1 MIIYFIGVYKIKNK
15 ILAHHPKRND
25 YDTYISDNDV
35 NRSIGFSEE
44 LQQIEFLQIRYT
56 NLLGKFLAKY
66 VMSDNDDLYGFLKK
80 GVGLDGSSV
89 KGFTEINE
97 SDLLLLPDRH
107 TLRLNPF
114 FTKFSVASVI
124 ANVHKGFG
132 FGRMSKDPRFVS
144 ENMEE
149 YLAESNLT
157 CQIGPEVECFV
168 FDNISFRDSLENV
181 IGLKS
186 HSSELGDLSAI
197 PESSASNMIVSEEQY
212 GVGKYPISR
221 KGGYDAPPFQ
231 DSLVEFRF
239 EVAALLKKYF
249 GIKVTNLNHEVAST
263 GQIEINFVHSK
274 LTDAADSVQIYKDVV
289 RNVAK
294 KHNKIA
300 NFMPKPLFDETNS
313 SSSHADNGSGMHV
326 SISLWDKSSSTVSES
341 SRNSTVSKTMSSQNI
356 FFDGDDPYANVS
368 QSGRYFIGG
377 ILDHSKS
384 LVAITSPTVNS
395 YYRMVPGFEAPA
407 YIAWSRGNRS
417 AIVRIP
423 INDKLSKDSKRVEFR
438 APDPSSN
445 PYLAFSAI
453 VAAGLDG
460 MRKKIDPG
468 DPVDENIYKMSDS
481 QRNELGIKSV
491 PASLEESI
499 ASLKSDHLYLT
510 NTCFND
516 ECLGTYIALKEDEIS
531 RVQGLHGTRESKLQQ
546 FYMYY
551 DV

>member
-1 MIIYFIGVYKIKNK
+1 MSY
-15 ILAHHPKRND
+15 HPKGSD
-25 YDTYISDNDV
+25 YDAYVTDV
-35 NRSIGFSEE
+35 DANRSIGFSEE
-44 LQQIEFLQIRYT
+44 LQRIEFLQFRYT
-56 NLLGKFLAKY
+56 DLLGKFLAKY
-66 VMSDNDDLYGFLKK
+66 VMSDYDELYGFLKK
-80 GVGLDGSSV
+80 GIGLDGSSV
-89 KGFTEINE
+89 KGFAEINE
-97 SDLLLLPDRH
+97 SDLLLVPDRH

-114 FTKFSVASVI
+114 FSNFTLGSVI

-132 FGRMSKDPRFVS
+132 FGRLSRDPRFVS

-168 FDNISFRDSLENV
+168 FDDISFRDKVQNV
-181 IGLKS
+181 IGTDNR
-186 HSSELGDLSAI
+186 SSDQANETLPSFTNSQ
-197 PESSASNMIVSEEQY
+197 SSASSMIVSEEQY
-212 GVGKYPISR
+212 GVGKYPINR

-239 EVAALLKKYF
+239 EVANLLKKYY

-263 GQIEINFVHSK
+263 GQIEINFMHSK
-274 LTDAADSVQIYKDVV
+274 LTDAADNVQIYKDVV

-294 KHNKIA
+294 RHNKIA
-300 NFMPKPLFDETNS
+300 NFMPKPLFDETDPTGAK
-313 SSSHADNGSGMHV
+313 ADNGSGMHV
-326 SISLWDKSSSTVSES
+326 SVSLWDKSSSSSSTS
-341 SRNSTVSKTMSSQNI
+341 SRHSSSSSKTLSSQNI
-356 FFDGDDPYANVS
+356 FFDGDDQYANIS

-377 ILDHSKS
+377 ILDHSRS

-395 YYRMVPGFEAPA
+395 YYRMVPGFEAPV

-423 INDKLSKDSKRVEFR
+423 INDKLSRDSKRIEFR
-438 APDPSSN
+438 APDPSCN

-460 MRKKIDPG
+460 MRKKIEPG
-468 DPVDENIYKMSDS
+468 DPIDENIYKMSDS
-481 QRNELGIKSV
+481 RRMDFGIKSV
-491 PASLEESI
+491 PGSLEESI
-499 ASLKSDHLYLT
+499 VALKSDQLYLT
-510 NTCFND
+510 NSCFND
-516 ECLGTYIALKEDEIS
+516 ECLETYIDLKENEIS
-531 RVQGLHGTRESKLQQ
+531 MVREFEEKRESRLQQ

>member
-1 MIIYFIGVYKIKNK
+1 MSY
-15 ILAHHPKRND
+15 HPKGSD
-25 YDTYISDNDV
+25 YDAYVTDV
-35 NRSIGFSEE
+35 DANRSIGFSEE
-44 LQQIEFLQIRYT
+44 LQRIEFLQFRYT
-56 NLLGKFLAKY
+56 DLLGKFLAKY
-66 VMSDNDDLYGFLKK
+66 VMSDYDELYGFLKK
-80 GVGLDGSSV
+80 GIGLDGSSV
-89 KGFTEINE
+89 KGFAEINE
-97 SDLLLLPDRH
+97 SDLLLVPDRH

-114 FTKFSVASVI
+114 FSNFTLGSVI

-132 FGRMSKDPRFVS
+132 FGRLSRDPRFVS

-168 FDNISFRDSLENV
+168 FDDISFRDKVENV
-181 IGLKS
+181 IDTNNR
-186 HSSELGDLSAI
+186 SSDEANETLPSFTNSQ
-197 PESSASNMIVSEEQY
+197 SSASSMIVSEEQY
-212 GVGKYPISR
+212 GVGKYPINR

-239 EVAALLKKYF
+239 EVANLLKKYY

-263 GQIEINFVHSK
+263 GQIEINFMHSK
-274 LTDAADSVQIYKDVV
+274 LTDAADNVQIYKDVV

-294 KHNKIA
+294 RHNKIA
-300 NFMPKPLFDETNS
+300 NFMPKPLFDETDPTGAK
-313 SSSHADNGSGMHV
+313 ADNGSGMHV
-326 SISLWDKSSSTVSES
+326 SVSLWDKSSSSSSAS
-341 SRNSTVSKTMSSQNI
+341 SRHSSSSKTLSSQNI
-356 FFDGDDPYANVS
+356 FFDGDDQYANIS

-377 ILDHSKS
+377 ILDHSRS

-395 YYRMVPGFEAPA
+395 YYRMVPGFEAPV

-423 INDKLSKDSKRVEFR
+423 INDKLSRDSKRIEFR
-438 APDPSSN
+438 APDPSCN

-460 MRKKIDPG
+460 MRKKNEPG

-481 QRNELGIKSV
+481 RRMDFGIKSV
-491 PASLEESI
+491 PGSLEESI
-499 ASLKSDHLYLT
+499 VALKSDHLYLT
-510 NTCFND
+510 NSCFND
-516 ECLGTYIALKEDEIS
+516 ECLETYIDLKENEIS
-531 RVQGLHGTRESKLQQ
+531 MVREFEEKRESRLQQ

>member
-1 MIIYFIGVYKIKNK
+1 MSY
-15 ILAHHPKRND
+15 HPKGSD
-25 YDTYISDNDV
+25 YDAYVTDV
-35 NRSIGFSEE
+35 DANRSIGFSEE
-44 LQQIEFLQIRYT
+44 LQRIEFLQFRYT
-56 NLLGKFLAKY
+56 DLLGKFLAKY
-66 VMSDNDDLYGFLKK
+66 VMSDYDELYGFLKK
-80 GVGLDGSSV
+80 GIGLDGSSV
-89 KGFTEINE
+89 KGFAEINE
-97 SDLLLLPDRH
+97 SDLLLVPDRH

-114 FTKFSVASVI
+114 FSNFTLGSVI

-132 FGRMSKDPRFVS
+132 FGRLSRDPRFVS

-168 FDNISFRDSLENV
+168 FDDISFRDKVENV
-181 IGLKS
+181 IDTNNR
-186 HSSELGDLSAI
+186 SSDEANETLPSFTNSQ
-197 PESSASNMIVSEEQY
+197 SSASSMIVSEEQY
-212 GVGKYPISR
+212 GVGKYPINR

-239 EVAALLKKYF
+239 EVANLLKKYY

-263 GQIEINFVHSK
+263 GQIEINFMHSK
-274 LTDAADSVQIYKDVV
+274 STDAADNVQIYKDVV

-294 KHNKIA
+294 RHNKIA
-300 NFMPKPLFDETNS
+300 NFMPKPLFDETDPTGAK
-313 SSSHADNGSGMHV
+313 ADNGSGMHV
-326 SISLWDKSSSTVSES
+326 SVSLWDKSSSSSSAS
-341 SRNSTVSKTMSSQNI
+341 SRHSSSSKTLSSQNI
-356 FFDGDDPYANVS
+356 FFDGDDQYANIS

-377 ILDHSKS
+377 ILDYSRS

-395 YYRMVPGFEAPA
+395 YYRMVPGFEAPV

-423 INDKLSKDSKRVEFR
+423 INDKLSRDSKRIEFR
-438 APDPSSN
+438 APDPSCN

-460 MRKKIDPG
+460 MRKKIEPG

-481 QRNELGIKSV
+481 RRMDFGIKSG
-491 PASLEESI
+491 PGSLEESI
-499 ASLKSDHLYLT
+499 VALKSDHLYLT
-510 NTCFND
+510 NSCFND
-516 ECLGTYIALKEDEIS
+516 ECLETYIDLKENEIS
-531 RVQGLHGTRESKLQQ
+531 MVREFEEKRESRLQQ
-546 FYMYY
+546 FYMYD

>member
-1 MIIYFIGVYKIKNK
+1 LSY
-15 ILAHHPKRND
+15 HPKGSD
-25 YDTYISDNDV
+25 YDTYVTDV
-35 NRSIGFSEE
+35 DANRSIGFSEE
-44 LQQIEFLQIRYT
+44 LQRIEFLQFRYT
-56 NLLGKFLAKY
+56 DLLGKFLAKY
-66 VMSDNDDLYGFLKK
+66 VMSDYDELYGFLKK
-80 GVGLDGSSV
+80 GIGLDGSSV

-97 SDLLLLPDRH
+97 SDLLLVPDRH

-114 FTKFSVASVI
+114 FTNFTLGSVI

-132 FGRMSKDPRFVS
+132 FGRLSKDPRFVS

-157 CQIGPEVECFV
+157 CQIGPEVECFI
-168 FDNISFRDSLENV
+168 FDNISFQDNIENV
-181 IGLKS
+181 ICS
-186 HSSELGDLSAI
+186 PRHSFDNDGESASNLL
-197 PESSASNMIVSEEQY
+197 PSTSNMIVSEEQY
-212 GVGKYPISR
+212 GVGKYPINR

-239 EVAALLKKYF
+239 EVANLLKRYY

-263 GQIEINFVHSK
+263 GQIEINFMHSK
-274 LTDAADSVQIYKDVV
+274 ITDAADNVQIYKDVV

-294 KHNKIA
+294 RHNKIA
-300 NFMPKPLFDETNS
+300 NFMPKPLFDETDPAGAK
-313 SSSHADNGSGMHV
+313 ADNGSGMHV
-326 SISLWDKSSSTVSES
+326 SVSLWDKSSSS
-341 SRNSTVSKTMSSQNI
+341 SSATPKNTTASKTLSSQNI
-356 FFDGDDPYANVS
+356 FFDGEDPYANIS

-377 ILDHSKS
+377 VLDHSRS

-395 YYRMVPGFEAPA
+395 YYRMVPGFEAPV

-423 INDKLSKDSKRVEFR
+423 INDKLSRDSKRIEFR
-438 APDPSSN
+438 APDPSCN

-481 QRNELGIKSV
+481 RRNDLKIKSV
-491 PASLEESI
+491 PGSLEESV

-516 ECLGTYIALKEDEIS
+516 ECLETYIGLKEDEIS
-531 RVQGLHGTRESKLQQ
+531 RVREFEGKRESKLHQ

>member
-1 MIIYFIGVYKIKNK
+1 LSY
-15 ILAHHPKRND
+15 HPKGSD
-25 YDTYISDNDV
+25 YDTYITDV
-35 NRSIGFSEE
+35 DANRSMGFSEE
-44 LQQIEFLQIRYT
+44 LQRIEFLQFRYT
-56 NLLGKFLAKY
+56 DLLGKFLAKY
-66 VMSDNDDLYGFLKK
+66 VMSDYDELYGFLKK
-80 GVGLDGSSV
+80 GIGLDGSSV

-97 SDLLLLPDRH
+97 SDLLLVPDRH

-114 FTKFSVASVI
+114 FTNFTLGSVI

-132 FGRMSKDPRFVS
+132 FGRLSKDPRFVS

-168 FDNISFRDSLENV
+168 FDNISFQDNLENV
-181 IGLKS
+181 IS
-186 HSSELGDLSAI
+186 AQSYSIDNYSESVANSQSST
-197 PESSASNMIVSEEQY
+197 SNMIVSEEQY
-212 GVGKYPISR
+212 GVGKYPINR

-239 EVAALLKKYF
+239 EVANLLKKYY

-263 GQIEINFVHSK
+263 GQIEINFMHSK
-274 LTDAADSVQIYKDVV
+274 LTDAADNVQIYKDVV

-294 KHNKIA
+294 RHNKIA
-300 NFMPKPLFDETNS
+300 NFMPKPLFDETDPTGAK
-313 SSSHADNGSGMHV
+313 ADNGSGMHV
-326 SISLWDKSSSTVSES
+326 SVSLWDKSSSS
-341 SRNSTVSKTMSSQNI
+341 SSATPRHPSSDKTLSSQNI
-356 FFDGDDPYANVS
+356 FFDEDDPYANIS

-377 ILDHSKS
+377 VLDHSRS

-395 YYRMVPGFEAPA
+395 YYRMVPGFEAPV

-423 INDKLSKDSKRVEFR
+423 INDKLSRESKRIEFR
-438 APDPSSN
+438 APDPSCN

-481 QRNELGIKSV
+481 RRNDLGIKSV
-491 PASLEESI
+491 PGSLEESI
-499 ASLKSDHLYLT
+499 ASLKSDQLYLT

-516 ECLGTYIALKEDEIS
+516 ECLETYFDLKEDEIS
-531 RVQGLHGTRESKLQQ
+531 RVRGFEGKRESKLQQ

>member
-1 MIIYFIGVYKIKNK
+1 MSY
-15 ILAHHPKRND
+15 HPKGREFD
-25 YDTYISDNDV
+25 AYVTDV
-35 NRSIGFSEE
+35 DANRGVGFSEE
-44 LQQIEFLQIRYT
+44 LQRIEFLQFRYT
-56 NLLGKFLAKY
+56 DLLGKFLAKY
-66 VMSDNDDLYGFLKK
+66 VMSDYDELYGFLKK
-80 GVGLDGSSV
+80 GIGLDGSSV
-89 KGFTEINE
+89 KGFSEINE
-97 SDLLLLPDRH
+97 SDLLLVPDRH

-114 FTKFSVASVI
+114 FNNFTLGSVI

-132 FGRMSKDPRFVS
+132 FGRLSRDPRFVS

-168 FDNISFRDSLENV
+168 FDTISFRDTEEN
-181 IGLKS
+181 IIDTNN
-186 HSSELGDLSAI
+186 HSDVKYGDTLSSVANLQA
-197 PESSASNMIVSEEQY
+197 SASNIIVSEEQY
-212 GVGKYPISR
+212 GVGKYPINR

-239 EVAALLKKYF
+239 EVASLLKKYY

-263 GQIEINFVHSK
+263 GQIEINFMHSK
-274 LTDAADSVQIYKDVV
+274 LTDAADNVQIYKDVV

-294 KHNKIA
+294 RHNKIA
-300 NFMPKPLFDETNS
+300 NFMPKPLFDETDPS
-313 SSSHADNGSGMHV
+313 GVKADNGSGMHV
-326 SISLWDKSSSTVSES
+326 SVSLWDKSSSSSSAS
-341 SRNSTVSKTMSSQNI
+341 SRNASSSKPLSSHNI
-356 FFDGDDPYANVS
+356 FFDEEDVYANIS
-368 QSGRYFIGG
+368 QPGRYFIGG
-377 ILDHSKS
+377 VLDHSRS

-395 YYRMVPGFEAPA
+395 YYRMVPGFEAPV
-407 YIAWSRGNRS
+407 YVAWSRGNRS

-423 INDKLSKDSKRVEFR
+423 INDKLSRDSKRIEFR
-438 APDPSSN
+438 APDPSCN

-468 DPVDENIYKMSDS
+468 DPIDENIYKMSDS
-481 QRNELGIKSV
+481 RRSDLGIKSV
-491 PASLEESI
+491 PGSLEESI
-499 ASLKSDHLYLT
+499 AALKSDHLYLT

-516 ECLGTYIALKEDEIS
+516 ECLETYIVLKEDEIS
-531 RVQGLHGTRESKLQQ
+531 RLKEYEGKGESRLQQ

>member
-1 MIIYFIGVYKIKNK
+1 LSY
-15 ILAHHPKRND
+15 HPKGSD
-25 YDTYISDNDV
+25 YDAYVTDV
-35 NRSIGFSEE
+35 DANRSIGFSEE
-44 LQQIEFLQIRYT
+44 LQRIEFLQFRYT
-56 NLLGKFLAKY
+56 DLLGKFLAKY
-66 VMSDNDDLYGFLKK
+66 VMSDYDELYGFLKK
-80 GVGLDGSSV
+80 GIGLDGSSV
-89 KGFTEINE
+89 KGFAEINE
-97 SDLLLLPDRH
+97 SDLLLIPDRH

-114 FTKFSVASVI
+114 FSNFTLGSVI

-132 FGRMSKDPRFVS
+132 FGRLSRDPRFVS

-168 FDNISFRDSLENV
+168 FDDISFRDKVENV
-181 IGLKS
+181 IDTNNR
-186 HSSELGDLSAI
+186 SSDEANETLPSFTNSQ
-197 PESSASNMIVSEEQY
+197 SSASSMIVSEEQY
-212 GVGKYPISR
+212 GVGKYPINR

-239 EVAALLKKYF
+239 EVANLLKKYY

-263 GQIEINFVHSK
+263 GQIEINFMHSK
-274 LTDAADSVQIYKDVV
+274 LTDAADNVQIYKDVV

-294 KHNKIA
+294 RHNKIA
-300 NFMPKPLFDETNS
+300 NFMPKPLFDETDPTGAK
-313 SSSHADNGSGMHV
+313 ADNGSGMHV
-326 SISLWDKSSSTVSES
+326 SVSLWDKSSSSSSAS
-341 SRNSTVSKTMSSQNI
+341 SRHSSSSKTLSSQNI
-356 FFDGDDPYANVS
+356 FFDGDDQYANIS

-377 ILDHSKS
+377 ILDHSRS

-395 YYRMVPGFEAPA
+395 YYRMVPGFEAPV

-423 INDKLSKDSKRVEFR
+423 INDKLSRDSKRIEFR
-438 APDPSSN
+438 APDPSCN

-460 MRKKIDPG
+460 MRKKIEPG

-481 QRNELGIKSV
+481 RRMDFGIKSV
-491 PASLEESI
+491 PGSLEESI
-499 ASLKSDHLYLT
+499 VALKSDHLYLT
-510 NTCFND
+510 NSCFND
-516 ECLGTYIALKEDEIS
+516 ECLETYIDLKENEIS
-531 RVQGLHGTRESKLQQ
+531 MVREFEEKRESRLQQ

>member
-1 MIIYFIGVYKIKNK
+1 LSY
-15 ILAHHPKRND
+15 HPKGSD
-25 YDTYISDNDV
+25 YDTYVTDA

-44 LQQIEFLQIRYT
+44 LQRIEFLQFRYT
-56 NLLGKFLAKY
+56 DLLGKFLAKY
-66 VMSDNDDLYGFLKK
+66 VMSDYDELYGFLKK
-80 GVGLDGSSV
+80 GIGLDGSSV

-97 SDLLLLPDRH
+97 SDLVLVPDRH

-114 FTKFSVASVI
+114 FTNFTLGSVI
-124 ANVHKGFG
+124 ADVYKGFG
-132 FGRMSKDPRFVS
+132 FGRLSKDPRYVS

-168 FDNISFRDSLENV
+168 FDDISFRDNV
-181 IGLKS
+181 DAQRYSNDKD
-186 HSSELGDLSAI
+186 SESVTYLQPSTF
-197 PESSASNMIVSEEQY
+197 NMIISEEQY
-212 GVGKYPISR
+212 GVGKYPINR

-239 EVAALLKKYF
+239 EVANLLKKYY

-263 GQIEINFVHSK
+263 GQIEINFMHSK
-274 LTDAADSVQIYKDVV
+274 LTDAADNVQIYKDVV

-294 KHNKIA
+294 GHNKIA
-300 NFMPKPLFDETNS
+300 NFMPKPLFDETDPAGAK
-313 SSSHADNGSGMHV
+313 ADNGSGMHV
-326 SISLWDKSSSTVSES
+326 SVSLWEKSSSSGS
-341 SRNSTVSKTMSSQNI
+341 SNHSSSKTLSSQNI
-356 FFDGDDPYANVS
+356 FFDGEDPYANIS

-377 ILDHSKS
+377 VLDHSRS

-395 YYRMVPGFEAPA
+395 YYRMVPGFEAPV

-423 INDKLSKDSKRVEFR
+423 INDKLSRDSKRMEFR
-438 APDPSSN
+438 APDPSCN

-460 MRKKIDPG
+460 MKKKIDPG
-468 DPVDENIYKMSDS
+468 DPVDDNIYKMSDS
-481 QRNELGIKSV
+481 RRSDLGIKSV
-491 PASLEESI
+491 PGSLEESI
-499 ASLKSDHLYLT
+499 ASLKSDHFYLT

-516 ECLGTYIALKEDEIS
+516 ECLETYIDLKEDEIS
-531 RVQGLHGTRESKLQQ
+531 LVQGFEGKRESKLQQ
-546 FYMYY
+546 FYVYY

>member
-1 MIIYFIGVYKIKNK
+1 MSY
-15 ILAHHPKRND
+15 HPKGSD
-25 YDTYISDNDV
+25 YDTYVTDV
-35 NRSIGFSEE
+35 DANRSIGFSEE
-44 LQQIEFLQIRYT
+44 LQRIEFLQFRYT
-56 NLLGKFLAKY
+56 DLLGKFLAKY
-66 VMSDNDDLYGFLKK
+66 VMSDYDELYGFLKK
-80 GVGLDGSSV
+80 GIGLDGSSV
-89 KGFTEINE
+89 RGFTEINE
-97 SDLLLLPDRH
+97 SDLLLVPDRH

-114 FTKFSVASVI
+114 FTNFTLGSVI

-132 FGRMSKDPRFVS
+132 FGRLSKDPRFVS

-168 FDNISFRDSLENV
+168 FDNISFQDNLENV
-181 IGLKS
+181 IS
-186 HSSELGDLSAI
+186 AQSYSIDNDSEFVANSQSST
-197 PESSASNMIVSEEQY
+197 SNMIVSEEQY
-212 GVGKYPISR
+212 GVGKYPINR

-231 DSLVEFRF
+231 DSLAEFRF
-239 EVAALLKKYF
+239 EVANLLKKYY

-263 GQIEINFVHSK
+263 GQIEINFLHSK
-274 LTDAADSVQIYKDVV
+274 LTDAADNVQIYKDVV

-294 KHNKIA
+294 RHNKIA
-300 NFMPKPLFDETNS
+300 NFMPKPLFDETDPTGAK
-313 SSSHADNGSGMHV
+313 ADNGSGMHV
-326 SISLWDKSSSTVSES
+326 SVSLWDKSPSSS
-341 SRNSTVSKTMSSQNI
+341 SASPRHPSSSKTLSSQNI
-356 FFDGDDPYANVS
+356 FFDKDDRYANIS

-377 ILDHSKS
+377 VLDHSRS

-395 YYRMVPGFEAPA
+395 YYRMVPGFEAPV

-423 INDKLSKDSKRVEFR
+423 INDKLSRESKRIEFR
-438 APDPSSN
+438 APDPSCN

-481 QRNELGIKSV
+481 RRNDLGIKSV
-491 PASLEESI
+491 PGSLEESI
-499 ASLKSDHLYLT
+499 ASLKSDQLYLT

-516 ECLGTYIALKEDEIS
+516 ECLETYIDLKEDEIS
-531 RVQGLHGTRESKLQQ
+531 RVRGFEGKRGSKLQQ

>member
-1 MIIYFIGVYKIKNK
+1 MSY
-15 ILAHHPKRND
+15 HPKGSD
-25 YDTYISDNDV
+25 YDTYVTDV
-35 NRSIGFSEE
+35 DPNRSMGFSEE
-44 LQQIEFLQIRYT
+44 LQRIEFLQFRYT
-56 NLLGKFLAKY
+56 DLLGKFLAKY
-66 VMSDNDDLYGFLKK
+66 VMSDYDELYGFLKK
-80 GVGLDGSSV
+80 GIGLDGSSV
-89 KGFTEINE
+89 RGFTEINE
-97 SDLLLLPDRH
+97 SDLLLVPDRH

-114 FTKFSVASVI
+114 FTNFTLGSVI

-132 FGRMSKDPRFVS
+132 FGRLSKDPRFVS

-157 CQIGPEVECFV
+157 CQIGPEVECFI
-168 FDNISFRDSLENV
+168 FDNISFQDNLENV
-181 IGLKS
+181 FSAQSYSINNDSEFVANLQ
-186 HSSELGDLSAI
+186 SST
-197 PESSASNMIVSEEQY
+197 SNIIVSEEQY
-212 GVGKYPISR
+212 GVGKYPINR

-239 EVAALLKKYF
+239 EVANLLKKYY

-263 GQIEINFVHSK
+263 GQIEINFLHSK
-274 LTDAADSVQIYKDVV
+274 LTDAADNVQIYKDVV

-294 KHNKIA
+294 RHNKIA
-300 NFMPKPLFDETNS
+300 NFMPKPLFDETDPTGAK
-313 SSSHADNGSGMHV
+313 ADNGSGMHV
-326 SISLWDKSSSTVSES
+326 SVSLWDKSPSSS
-341 SRNSTVSKTMSSQNI
+341 SATPRHPSSSKTLSSQNI
-356 FFDGDDPYANVS
+356 FFDEDDRYANIS

-377 ILDHSKS
+377 VLDHSRS

-395 YYRMVPGFEAPA
+395 YYRMVPGFEAPV

-423 INDKLSKDSKRVEFR
+423 INDKLSRESKRIEFR
-438 APDPSSN
+438 APDPSCN

-481 QRNELGIKSV
+481 RRNDLGIKSV
-491 PASLEESI
+491 PGSLEESI
-499 ASLKSDHLYLT
+499 ASLKSDQLYLT

-516 ECLGTYIALKEDEIS
+516 ECLETYIDLKEDEIS
-531 RVQGLHGTRESKLQQ
+531 RVRGFEGKRGSKLQQ

>member
-1 MIIYFIGVYKIKNK
+1 MSY
-15 ILAHHPKRND
+15 HPKGSD
-25 YDTYISDNDV
+25 YDAYVTDV
-35 NRSIGFSEE
+35 DANRSIGFSEE
-44 LQQIEFLQIRYT
+44 LQRIEFLQFRYT
-56 NLLGKFLAKY
+56 DLLGKFLAKY
-66 VMSDNDDLYGFLKK
+66 VMSDYDELYGFLKK
-80 GVGLDGSSV
+80 GIGLDGSSV
-89 KGFTEINE
+89 KGFAEINE
-97 SDLLLLPDRH
+97 SDLLLVPDRH

-114 FTKFSVASVI
+114 FSNFTLGSVI

-132 FGRMSKDPRFVS
+132 FGRLSRDPRFVS

-168 FDNISFRDSLENV
+168 FDDISFRDKVENV
-181 IGLKS
+181 IGTNNR
-186 HSSELGDLSAI
+186 SSDEANETLPSFTNSQ
-197 PESSASNMIVSEEQY
+197 SSASSMIVSEEQY
-212 GVGKYPISR
+212 GVGKYPINR

-239 EVAALLKKYF
+239 EVANLLKKYY

-263 GQIEINFVHSK
+263 GQIEINFMHSK
-274 LTDAADSVQIYKDVV
+274 LTDAADNVQIYKDVV

-294 KHNKIA
+294 RHNKIA
-300 NFMPKPLFDETNS
+300 NFMPKPLFDETDPTGAK
-313 SSSHADNGSGMHV
+313 ADNGSGMHV
-326 SISLWDKSSSTVSES
+326 SVSLWDKSSSSSSAS
-341 SRNSTVSKTMSSQNI
+341 SRHSSSSKTLSSQNI
-356 FFDGDDPYANVS
+356 FFDGDDQYANIS

-377 ILDHSKS
+377 ILDHSRS

-395 YYRMVPGFEAPA
+395 YYRMVPGFEAPV

-423 INDKLSKDSKRVEFR
+423 INDKLSRDSKRIEFR
-438 APDPSSN
+438 APDPSCN

-460 MRKKIDPG
+460 MRKKIEPG
-468 DPVDENIYKMSDS
+468 DPIDENIYKMSDS
-481 QRNELGIKSV
+481 RRMDFGIKSV
-491 PASLEESI
+491 PGSLEESI
-499 ASLKSDHLYLT
+499 VALKSDHLYLT
-510 NTCFND
+510 NSCFND
-516 ECLGTYIALKEDEIS
+516 ECLETYIDLKENEIS
-531 RVQGLHGTRESKLQQ
+531 MVREFEEKRESRLQQ

>member
-1 MIIYFIGVYKIKNK
+1 MSY
-15 ILAHHPKRND
+15 HPKGSD
-25 YDTYISDNDV
+25 YDTYVTDV
-35 NRSIGFSEE
+35 DANRSIGFSEE
-44 LQQIEFLQIRYT
+44 LQRIEFLQFRYT
-56 NLLGKFLAKY
+56 DLLGKFLAKY
-66 VMSDNDDLYGFLKK
+66 VMSDYDELYGFLKK
-80 GVGLDGSSV
+80 GIGLDGSSV

-97 SDLLLLPDRH
+97 SDLVLVPDRH

-114 FTKFSVASVI
+114 FTNFTLGSVI

-132 FGRMSKDPRFVS
+132 FGRLSKDPRFVS

-168 FDNISFRDSLENV
+168 FDDISFGNNVENIIGVQTQSKDKDSESVVNLQ
-181 IGLKS
+181 
-186 HSSELGDLSAI
+186 SST
-197 PESSASNMIVSEEQY
+197 SNMIVSEEQY
-212 GVGKYPISR
+212 GVGKYPITR

-239 EVAALLKKYF
+239 EVASLLKKYY
-249 GIKVTNLNHEVAST
+249 GVKVTNLNHEVAST
-263 GQIEINFVHSK
+263 GQIEINFMHSK
-274 LTDAADSVQIYKDVV
+274 LTDAADNVQIYKDVV
-289 RNVAK
+289 RSVAK
-294 KHNKIA
+294 RHNKIA
-300 NFMPKPLFDETNS
+300 NFMPKPLFDETDPAGAT
-313 SSSHADNGSGMHV
+313 ADNGSGMHV
-326 SISLWDKSSSTVSES
+326 SISLWEKSLSSSSSS
-341 SRNSTVSKTMSSQNI
+341 SRLSTGKNLSSQNI
-356 FFDGDDPYANVS
+356 FFDGDDPYANIS

-377 ILDHSKS
+377 VLDHSRS

-395 YYRMVPGFEAPA
+395 YYRMVPGFEAPV
-407 YIAWSRGNRS
+407 YVAWSRGNRS

-423 INDKLSKDSKRVEFR
+423 INDKLSRDSKRVEFR
-438 APDPSSN
+438 APDPSCN

-460 MRKKIDPG
+460 MKKKVDPG

-481 QRNELGIKSV
+481 RRNDLGINSV
-491 PASLEESI
+491 PGSLEESI

-510 NTCFND
+510 NTCFNN
-516 ECLGTYIALKEDEIS
+516 ECLETYIGLKKDEIS
-531 RVQGLHGTRESKLQQ
+531 RVSRLAGKRESKLQQ

>member
-1 MIIYFIGVYKIKNK
+1 MSY
-15 ILAHHPKRND
+15 HPKGSD
-25 YDTYISDNDV
+25 YDAYVTDV
-35 NRSIGFSEE
+35 DANRSIGFSEE
-44 LQQIEFLQIRYT
+44 LQRIEFLQFRYT
-56 NLLGKFLAKY
+56 DLLGKFLAKY
-66 VMSDNDDLYGFLKK
+66 VMSDYDELYGFLKK
-80 GVGLDGSSV
+80 GIGLDGSSV
-89 KGFTEINE
+89 KGFAEINE
-97 SDLLLLPDRH
+97 SDLLLIPDRH

-114 FTKFSVASVI
+114 FSNFTLGSVI

-132 FGRMSKDPRFVS
+132 FGRLSRDPRFVS

-168 FDNISFRDSLENV
+168 FDDISFQDKVENV
-181 IGLKS
+181 IGTNNR
-186 HSSELGDLSAI
+186 SSDEANETLPSFTNSQ
-197 PESSASNMIVSEEQY
+197 SSASSMIVSEEQY
-212 GVGKYPISR
+212 GVGKYPINR

-239 EVAALLKKYF
+239 EVANLLKKYY

-263 GQIEINFVHSK
+263 GQIEINFMHSK
-274 LTDAADSVQIYKDVV
+274 LTDAADNVQIYKDVV

-294 KHNKIA
+294 RHNKIA
-300 NFMPKPLFDETNS
+300 NFMPKPLFDETDPTGAK
-313 SSSHADNGSGMHV
+313 ADNGSGMHV
-326 SISLWDKSSSTVSES
+326 SVSLWDKSSSSSSAS
-341 SRNSTVSKTMSSQNI
+341 SRHSSSSKTLSSQNI
-356 FFDGDDPYANVS
+356 FFDGDDQYANIS

-377 ILDHSKS
+377 ILDHSRS

-395 YYRMVPGFEAPA
+395 YYRMVPGFEAPV

-423 INDKLSKDSKRVEFR
+423 INDKLSRDSKRIEFR
-438 APDPSSN
+438 APDPSCN

-460 MRKKIDPG
+460 MRKKIEPG
-468 DPVDENIYKMSDS
+468 DPIDENIYKMSDS
-481 QRNELGIKSV
+481 RRMDFGIKSV
-491 PASLEESI
+491 PGSLEESI
-499 ASLKSDHLYLT
+499 VALKSDHLYLT
-510 NTCFND
+510 NSCFND
-516 ECLGTYIALKEDEIS
+516 ECLETYIDLKENEIS
-531 RVQGLHGTRESKLQQ
+531 MVREFEEKRESRLQQ

>member
-1 MIIYFIGVYKIKNK
+1 MYEINSKLSY
-15 ILAHHPKRND
+15 HPKGSD
-25 YDTYISDNDV
+25 YDTYVTDV
-35 NRSIGFSEE
+35 DANRSIGFSEE
-44 LQQIEFLQIRYT
+44 LQRIEFLQFRYT
-56 NLLGKFLAKY
+56 DLLGKFLAKY
-66 VMSDNDDLYGFLKK
+66 VMSDYDELYGFLKK
-80 GVGLDGSSV
+80 GIGLDGSSV

-97 SDLLLLPDRH
+97 SDLVLVPDRH

-114 FTKFSVASVI
+114 FTNFTLGSVI

-132 FGRMSKDPRFVS
+132 FGRLSKDPRFVS

-168 FDNISFRDSLENV
+168 FDDISFGNNVEKIFGAQTQSKDKDSESVVNLQ
-181 IGLKS
+181 
-186 HSSELGDLSAI
+186 SST
-197 PESSASNMIVSEEQY
+197 SNMIVSEEQY
-212 GVGKYPISR
+212 GVGKYPITR

-239 EVAALLKKYF
+239 EVASLLKKYY
-249 GIKVTNLNHEVAST
+249 GVKVTNLNHEVAST
-263 GQIEINFVHSK
+263 GQIEINFMHSK
-274 LTDAADSVQIYKDVV
+274 LTDAADNVQIYKDVV
-289 RNVAK
+289 RSVAK
-294 KHNKIA
+294 RHNKIA
-300 NFMPKPLFDETNS
+300 NFMPKPLFDETDPAGAT
-313 SSSHADNGSGMHV
+313 ADNGSGMHV
-326 SISLWDKSSSTVSES
+326 SISLWEKSLSSSSSS
-341 SRNSTVSKTMSSQNI
+341 SRQSTGKNLSSQNI
-356 FFDGDDPYANVS
+356 FFDGEDPYANIS

-377 ILDHSKS
+377 VLDHSRS

-395 YYRMVPGFEAPA
+395 YYRMVPGFEAPV
-407 YIAWSRGNRS
+407 YVAWSRGNRS

-423 INDKLSKDSKRVEFR
+423 INDKLSRDSKRIEFR
-438 APDPSSN
+438 APDPSCN

-460 MRKKIDPG
+460 MKKKIEPG

-481 QRNELGIKSV
+481 QRNDIGIKSV
-491 PASLEESI
+491 PVSLEESI

-510 NTCFND
+510 NTCFNN
-516 ECLGTYIALKEDEIS
+516 ECLETYINLKEDEIS
-531 RVQGLHGTRESKLQQ
+531 RVSRFAGKSESKVQQ

>member
-1 MIIYFIGVYKIKNK
+1 MSY
-15 ILAHHPKRND
+15 HPKGSD
-25 YDTYISDNDV
+25 YDTYVTDV
-35 NRSIGFSEE
+35 DANRSIGFSEE
-44 LQQIEFLQIRYT
+44 LQRIEFLQFRYT
-56 NLLGKFLAKY
+56 DLLGKFLAKY
-66 VMSDNDDLYGFLKK
+66 VMSDYDELYGFLKK
-80 GVGLDGSSV
+80 GIGLDGSSV

-97 SDLLLLPDRH
+97 SDLLLVPDRH

-114 FTKFSVASVI
+114 FTNFTLGSVI

-132 FGRMSKDPRFVS
+132 YGRLSKDPRFVS

-168 FDNISFRDSLENV
+168 FDNISFQDNVENV
-181 IGLKS
+181 ICAQRNSIDNDSESVANS
-186 HSSELGDLSAI
+186 HSST
-197 PESSASNMIVSEEQY
+197 SNMIVSEEQY
-212 GVGKYPISR
+212 GVGKYPINR

-239 EVAALLKKYF
+239 EVANLLKKYY

-274 LTDAADSVQIYKDVV
+274 LTDAAADNVQIYKDVV

-294 KHNKIA
+294 RHNKIA
-300 NFMPKPLFDETNS
+300 NFMPKPLFDETDPTGAK
-313 SSSHADNGSGMHV
+313 ADNGSGMHV
-326 SISLWDKSSSTVSES
+326 SVSLWDKSSSS
-341 SRNSTVSKTMSSQNI
+341 SSATPSHPSSSKPLSSQNI
-356 FFDGDDPYANVS
+356 FFDGDDPYANIS

-377 ILDHSKS
+377 VLDHSRS

-395 YYRMVPGFEAPA
+395 YYRMVPGFEAPV

-423 INDKLSKDSKRVEFR
+423 INDKLSRESKRIEFR
-438 APDPSSN
+438 APDPSCN

-481 QRNELGIKSV
+481 RRNDLGIKSV
-491 PASLEESI
+491 PGSLEESI
-499 ASLKSDHLYLT
+499 ASLKSDQLYLT

-516 ECLGTYIALKEDEIS
+516 ECLETYIDLKEDEIS
-531 RVQGLHGTRESKLQQ
+531 RVLGFEGKRESKLHQ

>member
-1 MIIYFIGVYKIKNK
+1 MSY
-15 ILAHHPKRND
+15 HPKGSD
-25 YDTYISDNDV
+25 YDAYVTDV
-35 NRSIGFSEE
+35 DANRSIGFSEE
-44 LQQIEFLQIRYT
+44 LQRIEFLQFRYT
-56 NLLGKFLAKY
+56 DLLGKFLAKY
-66 VMSDNDDLYGFLKK
+66 VMSDYDELYGFLKK
-80 GVGLDGSSV
+80 GIGLDGSSV
-89 KGFTEINE
+89 KGFAEINE
-97 SDLLLLPDRH
+97 SDLLLIPDRH

-114 FTKFSVASVI
+114 FSNFTLGSVI

-132 FGRMSKDPRFVS
+132 FGRLSRDPRFVS

-168 FDNISFRDSLENV
+168 FDDISFQDKVENV
-181 IGLKS
+181 IGTNNR
-186 HSSELGDLSAI
+186 SSDEANETLPSFTNSQ
-197 PESSASNMIVSEEQY
+197 SSASSMIVSEEQY
-212 GVGKYPISR
+212 GVGKYPINR

-239 EVAALLKKYF
+239 EVANLLKKYY

-263 GQIEINFVHSK
+263 GQIEINFMHSR
-274 LTDAADSVQIYKDVV
+274 LTDAADNVQIYKDVV

-294 KHNKIA
+294 RHNKIA
-300 NFMPKPLFDETNS
+300 NFMPKPLFDETDPTGAK
-313 SSSHADNGSGMHV
+313 ADNGSGMHV
-326 SISLWDKSSSTVSES
+326 SVSLWDKSSSSSSAS
-341 SRNSTVSKTMSSQNI
+341 SRHSSSSKTLSSQNI
-356 FFDGDDPYANVS
+356 FFDGDDQYANIS

-377 ILDHSKS
+377 ILDHSRS

-395 YYRMVPGFEAPA
+395 YYRMVPGFEAPV

-423 INDKLSKDSKRVEFR
+423 INDKLSRDSKRIEFR
-438 APDPSSN
+438 APDPSCN

-460 MRKKIDPG
+460 MRKKIEPG
-468 DPVDENIYKMSDS
+468 DPIDENIYKMSDS
-481 QRNELGIKSV
+481 RRMDFGIKSV
-491 PASLEESI
+491 PGSLEESI
-499 ASLKSDHLYLT
+499 VALKSDHLYLT
-510 NTCFND
+510 NSCFND
-516 ECLGTYIALKEDEIS
+516 ECLETYIDLKENEIS
-531 RVQGLHGTRESKLQQ
+531 MVREFEEKRESRLQQ

>member
-1 MIIYFIGVYKIKNK
+1 LSY
-15 ILAHHPKRND
+15 HPKGSD
-25 YDTYISDNDV
+25 YDTYVTDV
-35 NRSIGFSEE
+35 DAKRSMGFSEE
-44 LQQIEFLQIRYT
+44 LQRIEFLQFRYT
-56 NLLGKFLAKY
+56 DLLGKFLAKY
-66 VMSDNDDLYGFLKK
+66 VMSDYDELYGFLKK
-80 GVGLDGSSV
+80 GIGLDGSSV

-97 SDLLLLPDRH
+97 SDLLLVPDRH

-114 FTKFSVASVI
+114 FTNFTLGSVI

-132 FGRMSKDPRFVS
+132 FGRLSKDPRFVS

-168 FDNISFRDSLENV
+168 FDNISFQNNLENV
-181 IGLKS
+181 IS
-186 HSSELGDLSAI
+186 AQSYSIDNDSEFVANSQSST
-197 PESSASNMIVSEEQY
+197 SNMIVSEEQY
-212 GVGKYPISR
+212 GVGKYPINR

-239 EVAALLKKYF
+239 EVANLLKKYYE
-249 GIKVTNLNHEVAST
+249 IKVTNLNHEVAST
-263 GQIEINFVHSK
+263 GQIEINFMHSK
-274 LTDAADSVQIYKDVV
+274 LTDAADNVQIYKDVV

-294 KHNKIA
+294 RHNKIA
-300 NFMPKPLFDETNS
+300 NFMPKPLFDETDPTGAK
-313 SSSHADNGSGMHV
+313 ADNGSGMHV
-326 SISLWDKSSSTVSES
+326 SVSLWDKSSSS
-341 SRNSTVSKTMSSQNI
+341 SSATPRHPSSSKTLSSQNI
-356 FFDGDDPYANVS
+356 FFDEDDPYANIS

-377 ILDHSKS
+377 VLDHSRS

-395 YYRMVPGFEAPA
+395 YYRMVPGFEAPV

-423 INDKLSKDSKRVEFR
+423 INDKLSRESKRIEFR
-438 APDPSSN
+438 APDPSCN

-481 QRNELGIKSV
+481 RRNDLGIKSV
-491 PASLEESI
+491 PGSLEESI
-499 ASLKSDHLYLT
+499 ASLKSDQLYLT

-516 ECLGTYIALKEDEIS
+516 ECLETYIDLKEDEIS
-531 RVQGLHGTRESKLQQ
+531 RVRGFEGKRESKLQQ

>member
-1 MIIYFIGVYKIKNK
+1 LSY
-15 ILAHHPKRND
+15 HPKGSD
-25 YDTYISDNDV
+25 YDTYVTDV
-35 NRSIGFSEE
+35 DANRSIGFSEE
-44 LQQIEFLQIRYT
+44 LQRIEFLQFRYT
-56 NLLGKFLAKY
+56 DLLGKFLAKY
-66 VMSDNDDLYGFLKK
+66 VMSDYDELYGFLKK
-80 GVGLDGSSV
+80 GIGLDGSSV
-89 KGFTEINE
+89 RGFTEINE
-97 SDLLLLPDRH
+97 SDLLLVPDRH

-114 FTKFSVASVI
+114 FTNFTLGSVI

-132 FGRMSKDPRFVS
+132 FGRLSKDPRFVS

-168 FDNISFRDSLENV
+168 FDNISFQDNLENV
-181 IGLKS
+181 IS
-186 HSSELGDLSAI
+186 AQSYSIDNDSEFVANSQSST
-197 PESSASNMIVSEEQY
+197 SNMIVSEEQY
-212 GVGKYPISR
+212 GVGKYPINR

-231 DSLVEFRF
+231 DSLAEFRF
-239 EVAALLKKYF
+239 EVANLLKKYY

-263 GQIEINFVHSK
+263 GQIEINFLHSK
-274 LTDAADSVQIYKDVV
+274 LTDAADNVQIYKDVV

-294 KHNKIA
+294 RHNKIA
-300 NFMPKPLFDETNS
+300 NFMPKPLFDETDPTGAK
-313 SSSHADNGSGMHV
+313 ADNGSGMHV
-326 SISLWDKSSSTVSES
+326 SVSLWDKSPSSS
-341 SRNSTVSKTMSSQNI
+341 SASPRHPSSSKTLSSQNI
-356 FFDGDDPYANVS
+356 FFDKDDRYANIS

-377 ILDHSKS
+377 VLDHSRS

-395 YYRMVPGFEAPA
+395 YYRMVPGFEAPV

-423 INDKLSKDSKRVEFR
+423 INDKLSRESKRIEFR
-438 APDPSSN
+438 APDPSCN

-481 QRNELGIKSV
+481 RRNDLGIKSV
-491 PASLEESI
+491 PGSLEESI
-499 ASLKSDHLYLT
+499 ASLKSDQLYLT

-516 ECLGTYIALKEDEIS
+516 ECLETYIDLKEDEIS
-531 RVQGLHGTRESKLQQ
+531 RVRGFEGKRESKLQQ

>member
-1 MIIYFIGVYKIKNK
+1 LSY
-15 ILAHHPKRND
+15 HPKGSD
-25 YDTYISDNDV
+25 YDTYVTDV
-35 NRSIGFSEE
+35 DAKRSMGFSEE
-44 LQQIEFLQIRYT
+44 LQRIEFLQFRYT
-56 NLLGKFLAKY
+56 DLLGKFLAKY
-66 VMSDNDDLYGFLKK
+66 VMSDYDELYGFLKK
-80 GVGLDGSSV
+80 GIGLDGSSV

-97 SDLLLLPDRH
+97 SDLLLVPDRH

-114 FTKFSVASVI
+114 FTNFTLGSVI

-132 FGRMSKDPRFVS
+132 FGRLSKDPRFVS

-168 FDNISFRDSLENV
+168 FDNISFQDNLENV
-181 IGLKS
+181 IS
-186 HSSELGDLSAI
+186 AQSYSIDNDSEFVANSQSST
-197 PESSASNMIVSEEQY
+197 SNMIVSEEQY
-212 GVGKYPISR
+212 GVGKYPINR

-239 EVAALLKKYF
+239 EVANLLKKYYE
-249 GIKVTNLNHEVAST
+249 IKVTNLNHEVAST
-263 GQIEINFVHSK
+263 GQIEINFMHSK
-274 LTDAADSVQIYKDVV
+274 LTDAADNVQIYKDVV

-294 KHNKIA
+294 RHNKIA
-300 NFMPKPLFDETNS
+300 NFMPKPLFDETDPTGAK
-313 SSSHADNGSGMHV
+313 ADNGSGMHV
-326 SISLWDKSSSTVSES
+326 SVSLWDKSSSS
-341 SRNSTVSKTMSSQNI
+341 SSATPRHPSSSKTLSSQNI
-356 FFDGDDPYANVS
+356 FFDEDDPYANIS

-377 ILDHSKS
+377 VLDHSRS

-395 YYRMVPGFEAPA
+395 YYRMVPGFEAPV

-423 INDKLSKDSKRVEFR
+423 INDKLSRESKRIEFR
-438 APDPSSN
+438 APDPSCN

-468 DPVDENIYKMSDS
+468 DSVDENIYKMSDS
-481 QRNELGIKSV
+481 RRNDLGIKSV
-491 PASLEESI
+491 PGSLEESI
-499 ASLKSDHLYLT
+499 ASLKSDQLYLT

-516 ECLGTYIALKEDEIS
+516 ECLETYIDLKEDEIS
-531 RVQGLHGTRESKLQQ
+531 RVRGFEGKRESKLQQ

>member
-1 MIIYFIGVYKIKNK
+1 LSY
-15 ILAHHPKRND
+15 HPKGSD
-25 YDTYISDNDV
+25 YDTYVTDV
-35 NRSIGFSEE
+35 DANRSIGFSEE
-44 LQQIEFLQIRYT
+44 LQRIEFLQFRYT
-56 NLLGKFLAKY
+56 DLLGKFLAKY
-66 VMSDNDDLYGFLKK
+66 VMSDYDELYGFLKK
-80 GVGLDGSSV
+80 GIGLDGSSV
-89 KGFTEINE
+89 RGFTEINE
-97 SDLLLLPDRH
+97 SDLLLVPDRH

-114 FTKFSVASVI
+114 FTNFTLGSVI

-132 FGRMSKDPRFVS
+132 FGRLSKDPRFVS

-168 FDNISFRDSLENV
+168 FDNISFQDNLENV
-181 IGLKS
+181 IS
-186 HSSELGDLSAI
+186 AQSYSIDNDSEFVANSQSST
-197 PESSASNMIVSEEQY
+197 SNMIVSEEQY
-212 GVGKYPISR
+212 GVGKYPINR

-239 EVAALLKKYF
+239 EVANLLKKYY

-263 GQIEINFVHSK
+263 GQIEINFMHSK
-274 LTDAADSVQIYKDVV
+274 LTDAADNVQIYKDVV

-294 KHNKIA
+294 RHNKIA
-300 NFMPKPLFDETNS
+300 NFMPKPLFDETDPTGAK
-313 SSSHADNGSGMHV
+313 ADNGSGMHV
-326 SISLWDKSSSTVSES
+326 SVSLWDRSSSS
-341 SRNSTVSKTMSSQNI
+341 SSATPRHPSSSKTLSSHNI
-356 FFDGDDPYANVS
+356 FFDEDDPYANIS

-377 ILDHSKS
+377 VLDHSRS

-395 YYRMVPGFEAPA
+395 YYRMVPGFEAPV

-423 INDKLSKDSKRVEFR
+423 INDKLSRESKRIEFR
-438 APDPSSN
+438 APDPSCN

-481 QRNELGIKSV
+481 RRNDLGIKSV
-491 PASLEESI
+491 PGSLEESI
-499 ASLKSDHLYLT
+499 ASLKSDQLYLT

-516 ECLGTYIALKEDEIS
+516 ECLETYIDLKEDEIS
-531 RVQGLHGTRESKLQQ
+531 RVRGFEGKRGSKLQQ

>member
-1 MIIYFIGVYKIKNK
+1 LSY
-15 ILAHHPKRND
+15 HPKGSD
-25 YDTYISDNDV
+25 YDTYVTDV
-35 NRSIGFSEE
+35 DANRSMGFSEE
-44 LQQIEFLQIRYT
+44 LQRIEFLQFRYT
-56 NLLGKFLAKY
+56 DLLGKFLAKY
-66 VMSDNDDLYGFLKK
+66 VMSDYDELYGFLKK
-80 GVGLDGSSV
+80 GIGLDGSSV

-97 SDLLLLPDRH
+97 SDLLLVPDRH

-114 FTKFSVASVI
+114 FTNFTLGSVI

-132 FGRMSKDPRFVS
+132 FGRLSKDPRFVS

-157 CQIGPEVECFV
+157 CQIGPEVECFI
-168 FDNISFRDSLENV
+168 FDNISFQDNLENV
-181 IGLKS
+181 IS
-186 HSSELGDLSAI
+186 AQSYSIDNDTESVANSQSST
-197 PESSASNMIVSEEQY
+197 SNMIVSEEQY
-212 GVGKYPISR
+212 GVGKYPINR

-239 EVAALLKKYF
+239 EVANLLKKYY

-263 GQIEINFVHSK
+263 GQIEINFMHSK
-274 LTDAADSVQIYKDVV
+274 LTDAADNVQIYKDVV

-294 KHNKIA
+294 RHNKIA
-300 NFMPKPLFDETNS
+300 NFMPKPLFDETDPTGAK
-313 SSSHADNGSGMHV
+313 ADNGSGMHV
-326 SISLWDKSSSTVSES
+326 SVSLWDKSSSS
-341 SRNSTVSKTMSSQNI
+341 SSATPRHPSSSKTLSSQNI
-356 FFDGDDPYANVS
+356 FFDEDDPYANIS

-377 ILDHSKS
+377 VLDHSRS

-395 YYRMVPGFEAPA
+395 YYRMVPGFEAPV

-423 INDKLSKDSKRVEFR
+423 INDKLSRESKRIEFR
-438 APDPSSN
+438 APDPSCN

-481 QRNELGIKSV
+481 RRNDLGINSV
-491 PASLEESI
+491 PGSLEESI
-499 ASLKSDHLYLT
+499 ASLKSDQLYLT

-516 ECLGTYIALKEDEIS
+516 ECLETYIDLKEDESS
-531 RVQGLHGTRESKLQQ
+531 RVRGFEGKRESKLQQ

>member
-1 MIIYFIGVYKIKNK
+1 MSY
-15 ILAHHPKRND
+15 HPKGSD
-25 YDTYISDNDV
+25 YDTYVTDV
-35 NRSIGFSEE
+35 DANRSIGFSEE
-44 LQQIEFLQIRYT
+44 LQRIEFLQFRYT
-56 NLLGKFLAKY
+56 DVLGKFLAKY
-66 VMSDNDDLYGFLKK
+66 VMSDYDELYGFLKK
-80 GVGLDGSSV
+80 GIGLDGSSV

-97 SDLLLLPDRH
+97 SDLLLVPDRH

-114 FTKFSVASVI
+114 FTNFTLGSVI

-132 FGRMSKDPRFVS
+132 FGRLSKDPRFVS

-168 FDNISFRDSLENV
+168 FDNISFQDNLENV
-181 IGLKS
+181 IS
-186 HSSELGDLSAI
+186 AQSYSIDNDSESVANSQSSK
-197 PESSASNMIVSEEQY
+197 SNMIVSEEQY
-212 GVGKYPISR
+212 GVGKYPINR

-239 EVAALLKKYF
+239 EVANLLKKYY

-263 GQIEINFVHSK
+263 GQIEINFMHSK
-274 LTDAADSVQIYKDVV
+274 LTDAADNVQIYKDVV

-294 KHNKIA
+294 RHNKIA
-300 NFMPKPLFDETNS
+300 NFMPKPLFDETDPTGAQ
-313 SSSHADNGSGMHV
+313 ADNGSGMHV
-326 SISLWDKSSSTVSES
+326 SVSLWDKSSSS
-341 SRNSTVSKTMSSQNI
+341 SSATPSHPSSSKALSSQNI
-356 FFDGDDPYANVS
+356 FFNGDDPYANIS

-377 ILDHSKS
+377 VLDHSRS

-395 YYRMVPGFEAPA
+395 YYRMVPGFEAPV

-423 INDKLSKDSKRVEFR
+423 INDKLSRESKRIEFR
-438 APDPSSN
+438 APDPSCN

-481 QRNELGIKSV
+481 RRNDLGIKSV
-491 PASLEESI
+491 PGSLQESI
-499 ASLKSDHLYLT
+499 ASLKSDQLYLT

-516 ECLGTYIALKEDEIS
+516 ECLETYIDLKEDEIS
-531 RVQGLHGTRESKLQQ
+531 RVRGIEGKRESKLQQ

>member
-1 MIIYFIGVYKIKNK
+1 MSY
-15 ILAHHPKRND
+15 HPKGSD
-25 YDTYISDNDV
+25 YDAYVTDV
-35 NRSIGFSEE
+35 DANRSIGFSEE
-44 LQQIEFLQIRYT
+44 LQRIEFLQFRYT
-56 NLLGKFLAKY
+56 DLLGKFLAKY
-66 VMSDNDDLYGFLKK
+66 VMSDYDELYGFLKK
-80 GVGLDGSSV
+80 GIGLDGSSV
-89 KGFTEINE
+89 KGFAEINE
-97 SDLLLLPDRH
+97 SDLLLVPDRH

-114 FTKFSVASVI
+114 FSNFTLGSVI

-132 FGRMSKDPRFVS
+132 FGRLPRDPRFVS

-168 FDNISFRDSLENV
+168 FDDISFRDKVENV
-181 IGLKS
+181 IDTNNR
-186 HSSELGDLSAI
+186 SSDEANETLPSFTNSQ
-197 PESSASNMIVSEEQY
+197 SSASSMIVSEEQY
-212 GVGKYPISR
+212 GVGKYPINR

-239 EVAALLKKYF
+239 EVANLLKKYY

-263 GQIEINFVHSK
+263 GQIEINFMHSK
-274 LTDAADSVQIYKDVV
+274 LTDAADNVQIYKDVV

-294 KHNKIA
+294 RHNKIA
-300 NFMPKPLFDETNS
+300 NFMPKPLFDETDPTGAK
-313 SSSHADNGSGMHV
+313 ADNGSGMHV
-326 SISLWDKSSSTVSES
+326 SVSLWDKSSSSSSAS
-341 SRNSTVSKTMSSQNI
+341 SRHSSSKTLSSQNI
-356 FFDGDDPYANVS
+356 FFDGDDQYANIS

-377 ILDHSKS
+377 ILDHSRS

-395 YYRMVPGFEAPA
+395 YYRMVPGFEAPV

-423 INDKLSKDSKRVEFR
+423 INDKLSRDSKRIEFR
-438 APDPSSN
+438 APDPSCN

-460 MRKKIDPG
+460 MRKKIEPG

-481 QRNELGIKSV
+481 RRMDFGIKSV
-491 PASLEESI
+491 PGSLEESI
-499 ASLKSDHLYLT
+499 VALKSDHLYLT
-510 NTCFND
+510 NSCFND
-516 ECLGTYIALKEDEIS
+516 ECLETYIDLKENEIS
-531 RVQGLHGTRESKLQQ
+531 MVREFEEKRESRLQQ

>member
-1 MIIYFIGVYKIKNK
+1 MSY
-15 ILAHHPKRND
+15 HPKGSD
-25 YDTYISDNDV
+25 YDAYVTDV
-35 NRSIGFSEE
+35 DANRSIGFSEE
-44 LQQIEFLQIRYT
+44 LQRIEFLQFRYT
-56 NLLGKFLAKY
+56 DLLGKFLAKY
-66 VMSDNDDLYGFLKK
+66 VMSDYDELYGFLKK
-80 GVGLDGSSV
+80 GIGLDGSSV
-89 KGFTEINE
+89 KGFAEINE
-97 SDLLLLPDRH
+97 SDLLLVPDRH

-114 FTKFSVASVI
+114 FSNFTLGSVI

-132 FGRMSKDPRFVS
+132 FGRLSRDPRFVS

-168 FDNISFRDSLENV
+168 FDDISFRDKVENV
-181 IGLKS
+181 IDTNNR
-186 HSSELGDLSAI
+186 SSDEANETLPSFTNSQ
-197 PESSASNMIVSEEQY
+197 SSASSMIVSEEQY
-212 GVGKYPISR
+212 GVGKYPINR

-239 EVAALLKKYF
+239 EVANLLKKYY

-263 GQIEINFVHSK
+263 GQIEINFMHSK
-274 LTDAADSVQIYKDVV
+274 LTDAADNVQIYKDVV

-294 KHNKIA
+294 RHNKIA
-300 NFMPKPLFDETNS
+300 NFMPKPLFDETDPTGAK
-313 SSSHADNGSGMHV
+313 ADNGSGMHV
-326 SISLWDKSSSTVSES
+326 SVSLWDKSSSSSSAS
-341 SRNSTVSKTMSSQNI
+341 SRHSSSSKTLSSQNI
-356 FFDGDDPYANVS
+356 FFDGDDQYANIS

-377 ILDHSKS
+377 ILDHSRS

-395 YYRMVPGFEAPA
+395 YYRMVPGFEAPV

-423 INDKLSKDSKRVEFR
+423 INDKLSRDSKRIEFR
-438 APDPSSN
+438 APDPSCN

-460 MRKKIDPG
+460 MRKKIEPG
-468 DPVDENIYKMSDS
+468 DPIDENIYKMSDS
-481 QRNELGIKSV
+481 RRMDFGIKSV
-491 PASLEESI
+491 PGSLEESI
-499 ASLKSDHLYLT
+499 VALKSDQLYLT
-510 NTCFND
+510 NSCFND
-516 ECLGTYIALKEDEIS
+516 ECLETYIDLKENEIS
-531 RVQGLHGTRESKLQQ
+531 MVREFEEKRESRLQQ

>member
-1 MIIYFIGVYKIKNK
+1 MSY
-15 ILAHHPKRND
+15 HPKGSD
-25 YDTYISDNDV
+25 YDTYVTDV
-35 NRSIGFSEE
+35 DANRSIGFSEE
-44 LQQIEFLQIRYT
+44 LQRIEFLQFRYT
-56 NLLGKFLAKY
+56 DLLGKFLAKY
-66 VMSDNDDLYGFLKK
+66 VMSDYDELYGFLKK
-80 GVGLDGSSV
+80 GIGLDGSSV
-89 KGFTEINE
+89 RGFTEINE
-97 SDLLLLPDRH
+97 SDLLLVPDRH

-114 FTKFSVASVI
+114 FTNFTLGSVI

-132 FGRMSKDPRFVS
+132 FGRLSKDPRFVS

-157 CQIGPEVECFV
+157 CQIGPEVECFI
-168 FDNISFRDSLENV
+168 FDNISFQDNLENV
-181 IGLKS
+181 FSAQSYSIDNDS
-186 HSSELGDLSAI
+186 ESVANSQSST
-197 PESSASNMIVSEEQY
+197 SNMIVSEEQY
-212 GVGKYPISR
+212 GVGKYPINR

-239 EVAALLKKYF
+239 EVANLLKKYY

-263 GQIEINFVHSK
+263 GQIEINFMHSK
-274 LTDAADSVQIYKDVV
+274 LTDAADNVQIYKDVV

-294 KHNKIA
+294 RHNKIA
-300 NFMPKPLFDETNS
+300 NFMPKPLFDETDPTGAK
-313 SSSHADNGSGMHV
+313 ADNGSGMHV
-326 SISLWDKSSSTVSES
+326 SVSLWDKSSSS
-341 SRNSTVSKTMSSQNI
+341 SSATPRHPSSDKTLSSQNI
-356 FFDGDDPYANVS
+356 FFDEDDPYANIS

-377 ILDHSKS
+377 VLDHSRS

-395 YYRMVPGFEAPA
+395 YYRMVPGFEAPV

-423 INDKLSKDSKRVEFR
+423 INDKLSRESKRIEFR
-438 APDPSSN
+438 APDPSCN

-481 QRNELGIKSV
+481 RRNDLGINSV
-491 PASLEESI
+491 PGSLEESI
-499 ASLKSDHLYLT
+499 ASLKSDQLYLT

-516 ECLGTYIALKEDEIS
+516 ECLETYIDLKEDEIS
-531 RVQGLHGTRESKLQQ
+531 RVRGFEGKRESKLQQ

>member
-1 MIIYFIGVYKIKNK
+1 LSY
-15 ILAHHPKRND
+15 HPKGSD
-25 YDTYISDNDV
+25 YDTYVTDV
-35 NRSIGFSEE
+35 DANRSIGFSEE
-44 LQQIEFLQIRYT
+44 LQRIEFLQFRYT
-56 NLLGKFLAKY
+56 DLLGKFLAKY
-66 VMSDNDDLYGFLKK
+66 VMSDYDELYGFLKK
-80 GVGLDGSSV
+80 GIGLDGSSV

-97 SDLLLLPDRH
+97 SDLLLVPDRH

-114 FTKFSVASVI
+114 FTNFTLGSVI

-132 FGRMSKDPRFVS
+132 FGRLSKDPRFVS

-168 FDNISFRDSLENV
+168 FDNISFQDNVENV
-181 IGLKS
+181 ICAPKHSFDNDGESVSKS
-186 HSSELGDLSAI
+186 LYST
-197 PESSASNMIVSEEQY
+197 SNMIVSEEQY
-212 GVGKYPISR
+212 GVGKYPINR

-239 EVAALLKKYF
+239 EVANLLKKYY

-263 GQIEINFVHSK
+263 GQIEINFMHSK
-274 LTDAADSVQIYKDVV
+274 ITDAADNVQIYKDVV

-294 KHNKIA
+294 RHNKIA
-300 NFMPKPLFDETNS
+300 NFMPKPLFDESDPAGAT
-313 SSSHADNGSGMHV
+313 ADNGSGMHV
-326 SISLWDKSSSTVSES
+326 SVSLWDKSSSS
-341 SRNSTVSKTMSSQNI
+341 SSTTPKHTSSGKTLSSHNI
-356 FFDGDDPYANVS
+356 FFDGEDPYANIS

-377 ILDHSKS
+377 VLDHSRS

-395 YYRMVPGFEAPA
+395 YYRMVPGFEAPV

-423 INDKLSKDSKRVEFR
+423 INDKLSRDSKRIEFR
-438 APDPSSN
+438 APDPSCN

-460 MRKKIDPG
+460 MKKKIDPG

-481 QRNELGIKSV
+481 RRNDLKIKSV
-491 PASLEESI
+491 PGSLEESV

-516 ECLGTYIALKEDEIS
+516 ECLETYIGLKEDEIS
-531 RVQGLHGTRESKLQQ
+531 RVREFEGKRESKLHQ

>member
-1 MIIYFIGVYKIKNK
+1 MSY
-15 ILAHHPKRND
+15 HPKGSD
-25 YDTYISDNDV
+25 YDTYVTDV
-35 NRSIGFSEE
+35 DANRSIGFSEE
-44 LQQIEFLQIRYT
+44 LQRIEFLQFRYT
-56 NLLGKFLAKY
+56 DLLGKFLAKY
-66 VMSDNDDLYGFLKK
+66 VMSDYDELYGFLKK
-80 GVGLDGSSV
+80 GIGLDGSSV
-89 KGFTEINE
+89 RGFTEINE
-97 SDLLLLPDRH
+97 SDLLLVPDRH

-114 FTKFSVASVI
+114 FTNFTLGSVI

-132 FGRMSKDPRFVS
+132 FGRLSKDPRFVS

-168 FDNISFRDSLENV
+168 FDNISFQNNLENV
-181 IGLKS
+181 IS
-186 HSSELGDLSAI
+186 AQSYSIDNDSESVANSQSST
-197 PESSASNMIVSEEQY
+197 SNMIVSEEQY
-212 GVGKYPISR
+212 GVGKYPINR

-239 EVAALLKKYF
+239 EVANLLKKYY

-263 GQIEINFVHSK
+263 GQIEINFMHSK
-274 LTDAADSVQIYKDVV
+274 LTDAADNVQIYKDVV

-294 KHNKIA
+294 RHNKIA
-300 NFMPKPLFDETNS
+300 NFMPKPLFDETDPTGAK
-313 SSSHADNGSGMHV
+313 ADNGSGMHV
-326 SISLWDKSSSTVSES
+326 SVSLWDKSSSS
-341 SRNSTVSKTMSSQNI
+341 SSATPRHPSSDKTLSSQNI
-356 FFDGDDPYANVS
+356 FFDEDDSYANIS

-377 ILDHSKS
+377 VLDHSRS

-395 YYRMVPGFEAPA
+395 YYRMVPGFEAPV

-423 INDKLSKDSKRVEFR
+423 INDKLSRESKRIEFR
-438 APDPSSN
+438 APDPSCN

-481 QRNELGIKSV
+481 RRNDLGIKSV
-491 PASLEESI
+491 PGSLEESI
-499 ASLKSDHLYLT
+499 ASLKSDQLYLT

-516 ECLGTYIALKEDEIS
+516 ECLETYIDLKEDEIS
-531 RVQGLHGTRESKLQQ
+531 RVRGFEGKRESKLQQ

>member
-1 MIIYFIGVYKIKNK
+1 MSY
-15 ILAHHPKRND
+15 HPKGSD
-25 YDTYISDNDV
+25 YDAYVTDV
-35 NRSIGFSEE
+35 DANRSIGFSEE
-44 LQQIEFLQIRYT
+44 LQRIEFLQFRYT
-56 NLLGKFLAKY
+56 DLLGKFLAKY
-66 VMSDNDDLYGFLKK
+66 VMSDYDELYGFLKK
-80 GVGLDGSSV
+80 GIGLDGSSV
-89 KGFTEINE
+89 KGFAEINE
-97 SDLLLLPDRH
+97 SDLLLVPDRH

-114 FTKFSVASVI
+114 FSNFTLGSVI

-132 FGRMSKDPRFVS
+132 FGRLSRDPRFVS

-168 FDNISFRDSLENV
+168 FDDISFQDKVENV
-181 IGLKS
+181 IGTNNR
-186 HSSELGDLSAI
+186 SSDEANETLPSFTNSQ
-197 PESSASNMIVSEEQY
+197 SSASSMIVSEEQY
-212 GVGKYPISR
+212 GVGKYPINR

-239 EVAALLKKYF
+239 EVANLLKKYY

-263 GQIEINFVHSK
+263 GQIEINFMHSK
-274 LTDAADSVQIYKDVV
+274 LTDAADNVQIYKDVV

-294 KHNKIA
+294 RHNKIA
-300 NFMPKPLFDETNS
+300 NFMPKPLFDETDPTGAK
-313 SSSHADNGSGMHV
+313 ADNGSGMHV
-326 SISLWDKSSSTVSES
+326 SVSLWDKSSSSSSAS
-341 SRNSTVSKTMSSQNI
+341 SRHSSSSKTLSSQNI
-356 FFDGDDPYANVS
+356 FFDGDDQYANIS

-377 ILDHSKS
+377 ILDHSRS

-395 YYRMVPGFEAPA
+395 YYRMVPGFEAPV

-423 INDKLSKDSKRVEFR
+423 INDKLSRDSKRIEFR
-438 APDPSSN
+438 APDPSCN

-460 MRKKIDPG
+460 MRKKIEPG

-481 QRNELGIKSV
+481 RRMDFGIKSV
-491 PASLEESI
+491 PGSLEESI
-499 ASLKSDHLYLT
+499 VALKSDHLYLT
-510 NTCFND
+510 NSCFND
-516 ECLGTYIALKEDEIS
+516 ECLETYIDLKENEIS
-531 RVQGLHGTRESKLQQ
+531 MVREFEEKRESRLQQ